1 MRLTASAFRLR
12 HVAFRPA
19 SWLRNLRSRRRRTS
33 CSSWRFRGRSPPF
46 WSRRGSRGTVARF
59 RARNRFTA
67 LARRSRLLTRRPRR
81 RRLGRFRFR
90 IASQDIRHRSLRR
103 RRRRRSSSRSSR
115 RRATL
120 LLLSTTTL
128 SSLLS
133 LRRLFRRSPRA
144 RRRRRRRRRRS
155 RRRLLSRG
163 CRRLVESHVSTFL
176 VATIVGGGGV
186 SYRSVV
192 PSRRRFASGVI
203 SSVRASV
210 SSRSSVL
217 SRSSAVSVVMPVVS
231 VRLLRAS
238 LCDEKM
244 VNDDD

>member
-1 MRLTASAFRLR
+1 LRLTASAFRLR
-12 HVAFRPA
+12 HVAFSAA
-19 SWLRNLRSRRRRTS
+19 SWLRNLRSRRRRAS
-33 CSSWRFRGRSPPF
+33 CSSRRFRGRSPPF
-46 WSRRGSRGTVARF
+46 WSRRGSSGTVARF
-59 RARNRFTA
+59 RSRNRFTA
-67 LARRSRLLTRRPRR
+67 LARRSRLLTRRRRR

-115 RRATL
+115 RRAAL

-176 VATIVGGGGV
+176 VATVVVVVV

-192 PSRRRFASGVI
+192 PSRRRFASGVV
-203 SSVRASV
+203 SSIRASV

-217 SRSSAVSVVMPVVS
+217 SV
-231 VRLLRAS
+231 
-238 LCDEKM
+238 LCCLCGDARW
-244 VNDDD
+244 